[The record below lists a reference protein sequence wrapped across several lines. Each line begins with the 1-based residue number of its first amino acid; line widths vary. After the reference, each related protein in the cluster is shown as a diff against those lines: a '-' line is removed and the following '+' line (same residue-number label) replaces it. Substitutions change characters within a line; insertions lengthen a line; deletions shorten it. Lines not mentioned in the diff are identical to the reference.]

1 MSRSEVLTLIATSYE
16 PDLLGIPKET
26 VTERD
31 VFCYVE
37 SVSRSEFHEAGR
49 NGIKPSLM
57 FKVFAGDY
65 NGEQTVRYK
74 GMAYTVYRSYESG
87 GNNIEL
93 YVQRKGGTNV
103 KNTN

>member
-1 MSRSEVLTLIATSYE
+1 MSRSDVLTLIATSYE
-16 PDLLGIPKET
+16 PDALGIPIET

-31 VFCYVE
+31 VFCYEE
-37 SVSRSEFHEAGR
+37 SISRAEFHEAGR
-49 NGIKPSLM
+49 NGITPSYM